1 MAARQDQGLHIALS
15 IFIFLFVGT
24 FVLWYLYF
32 KSASELQ
39 QQLTQAETQLSGER
53 DRATKLQTENQR
65 YRQMMGFDELEDFPN
80 VEKTF
85 GEDMQRFGLTFEEDR
100 RFYRDILEYIYEE
113 NDKIAAREV
122 AAKEKYKDLTERLL
136 AVESEKETQV
146 TQFEAQAKKAEGDAA
161 AQRVQFKSDRA
172 DLEETRKKLQDD
184 LASQRA
190 TLQGSMTSLETK
202 LKEIESR
209 LARSEQA
216 KANLLEERTLSSES
230 FEVADGRIS
239 WVNQNGTVWIN
250 LGEADSL
257 RRQITFS
264 VFDTDQRDAAKAKK
278 KGSIEVTRILGDHL
292 AEARITQDDARNP
305 ILTSDQ
311 VYSQVWERG
320 NKLHFALTGI
330 IDLDGDGQSDL
341 QLARDLI
348 ELNGGVVDSYIGEEG
363 NVVGNMSVVTR
374 YLVLGEYPEEARKTA
389 VREGWQSMNE
399 EASDFGVEVITLDEF
414 LNQMGYQTSDRAV
427 ELSGGS
433 QSSGSETDSSDASSA
448 FRPRSPGG
456 VPLPTPY

>member
-136 AVESEKETQV
+136 AVENEKETQV
-146 TQFEAQAKKAEGDAA
+146 TQFEAQAKKAEDDAA

-278 KGSIEVTRILGDHL
+278 KGSIEVTRSLGDHL

>member
-1 MAARQDQGLHIALS
+1 
-15 IFIFLFVGT
+15 
-24 FVLWYLYF
+24 
-32 KSASELQ
+32 
-39 QQLTQAETQLSGER
+39 
-53 DRATKLQTENQR
+53 
-65 YRQMMGFDELEDFPN
+65 
-80 VEKTF
+80 
-85 GEDMQRFGLTFEEDR
+85 
-100 RFYRDILEYIYEE
+100 
-113 NDKIAAREV
+113 
-122 AAKEKYKDLTERLL
+122 
-136 AVESEKETQV
+136 
-146 TQFEAQAKKAEGDAA
+146 
-161 AQRVQFKSDRA
+161 
-172 DLEETRKKLQDD
+172 
-184 LASQRA
+184 
-190 TLQGSMTSLETK
+190 
-202 LKEIESR
+202 
-209 LARSEQA
+209 
-216 KANLLEERTLSSES
+216 
-230 FEVADGRIS
+230 VADGRIS